1 MTHHRELRESAYWL
15 LALLAGL
22 LLVRVLPAP
31 DAARG
36 LASYLPLHT
45 IMEMLSIAV
54 AAMVF
59 SIAWVTQKYRLNGR
73 ALVLGIGLL
82 GVALLDLSHALSYAG
97 MPDFITPSGPEK
109 AINFWLAARAM
120 AAAALLWAALW
131 PEGWSG
137 WLDRRGRYLGLL
149 AMGGIVGAVHY
160 LLLAHPQVIPRTFVP
175 GSGLT
180 PLKIQLEYALMLAYL
195 VAGLGFM
202 AQGTREPGR
211 VYLALAAF
219 ILGIGEYF
227 FTLYANVT
235 DVYNLAGHL
244 YKIIAYGFLYRGLF
258 VETVRQPYLGLQQ
271 AEARQRA
278 TLETLPDM
286 LFEMDRGGVYLEVHA
301 NPRAAG
307 GLVPATAGQARD
319 RGPAARGGGHLLGG
333 AGTGRG
339 RGRGPR
345 PAHLP
350 VPGRRAAL
358 LRAGRGQEGGAP
370 RATIHLPGAVARCH
384 GCRAQR
390 AAPDGRVLSKCRLA
404 GPAAPRWLR
413 AGKRFSAPRRGACPA
428 PEPQPRGAA
437 AVCAAR

>member
-202 AQGTREPGR
+202 A
-211 VYLALAAF
+211 
-219 ILGIGEYF
+219 
-227 FTLYANVT
+227 
-235 DVYNLAGHL
+235 
-244 YKIIAYGFLYRGLF
+244 
-258 VETVRQPYLGLQQ
+258 
-271 AEARQRA
+271 
-278 TLETLPDM
+278 
-286 LFEMDRGGVYLEVHA
+286 
-301 NPRAAG
+301 
-307 GLVPATAGQARD
+307 
-319 RGPAARGGGHLLGG
+319 
-333 AGTGRG
+333 
-339 RGRGPR
+339 
-345 PAHLP
+345 
-350 VPGRRAAL
+350 
-358 LRAGRGQEGGAP
+358 
-370 RATIHLPGAVARCH
+370 
-384 GCRAQR
+384 
-390 AAPDGRVLSKCRLA
+390 
-404 GPAAPRWLR
+404 
-413 AGKRFSAPRRGACPA
+413 
-428 PEPQPRGAA
+428 
-437 AVCAAR
+437 